1 MHAES
6 ITMTLLRGALLIGL
20 FCLLGKGSYAQAVL
34 DRRITIEVNN
44 QRLSDVLKLISSK
57 GNFYFSYN
65 SSIIARDS
73 LISISAY
80 NRSVKQIL
88 DQLCGNQYKWQQ
100 SSVNYIILRK
110 APVTTP
116 ALVAS
121 ATPSPEKLY
130 TVSGTV
136 LNGETGEKVGN
147 VTIYEKQR
155 LVSTLS
161 DDKGNFT
168 IKLKSRYSTA
178 SLTISR
184 EMFEDTTIVI
194 QPKYNQQVTIV
205 MTPVIAS
212 EPVVTISPIE
222 NELPDTIIV
231 KPPTDTF
238 TIASISKEKE
248 VNQVERTRWGKRLL
262 SAKQN
267 IQSINLKKFFAD
279 RTFQV
284 SLTPGLSTHGRLSA
298 QVVNNF
304 SANVIGGYTAG
315 VNGVEIAGAFNI
327 NKKDVKYMQAAGL
340 MNITGGSM
348 EGAQFA
354 GVHNHVLYDVTGLQ
368 AAGISNFIKGSVTG
382 VQLSGIYNH
391 VQKDVKGLQASG
403 IASYVKGNFTGA
415 QLSAIHNHVS
425 GSFTGIQASNIS
437 NFVKGK
443 LIGVQLSNIH
453 NVAYDSVLGLQAATI
468 VNFAHKQVSGAQV
481 SAIGNF
487 ANRELNG
494 VQISPIFNYTKK
506 LRGVQ
511 IGLINVSDTSAGYS
525 IGLINI
531 VFKGYHK
538 IAFSTNEVLKYNAAF
553 KTGNSKLYS
562 ILLAGYGRTSSH
574 DWNADDSAEV
584 FSFGYGIG
592 HEFSIAKWFSL
603 NPEFTA
609 QHLFFGL
616 SEEEE
621 EGNVNTMGKFHLQFN
636 FKIGKYFAIFGGPS
650 FTAYYSKQS
659 KGAPANSLNLPSPG
673 YHTFDLWDKDVKGW
687 IGWNVGFS
695 IF

>member
-1 MHAES
+1 M
-6 ITMTLLRGALLIGL
+6 TMTILRGVLPSIIAL
-20 FCLLGKGSYAQAVL
+20 FCLISTKSFAQGVL
-34 DRRITIEVNN
+34 DRRITIEANN
-44 QRLSDVLKLISSK
+44 QRFSDVLKLISSK

-65 SSIIARDS
+65 SSIITRDS
-73 LISISAY
+73 LISLSVY
-80 NRSVKQIL
+80 NRSVKQVL
-88 DQLCGNQYKWQQ
+88 DQLLGNRYNWQQ
-100 SSVNYIILRK
+100 SNNYIILRK
-110 APVTTP
+110 APVTAPT
-116 ALVAS
+116 LVAS
-121 ATPSPEKLY
+121 PTPSPEKFY
-130 TVSGTV
+130 TVSGTI
-136 LNGETGEKVGN
+136 LNGETGEKVAN
-147 VTIYEKQR
+147 VSIYEKQR
-155 LVSTLS
+155 LSSTFS
-161 DDKGNFT
+161 DDKGNFV

-184 EMFEDTTIVI
+184 EMFEDTTVVI

-222 NELPDTIIV
+222 NELPDTFIV
-231 KPPTDTF
+231 KPPADTY
-238 TIASISKEKE
+238 TTSIAKEKEE

-304 SANVIGGYTAG
+304 SANIIGGYTAG
-315 VNGVEIAGAFNI
+315 VNGVELAGVFNF
-327 NKKDVKYMQAAGL
+327 NKKDVKYMQAAGFL
-340 MNITGGSM
+340 NVTGGSM

-354 GVHNHVLYDVTGLQ
+354 GAHNHVLHDVTGLQ

-382 VQLSGIYNH
+382 TQLSGIYNH
-391 VQKDVKGLQASG
+391 VQGDVKGLQASG

-415 QLSAIHNHVS
+415 QLSAIHNHVA

-453 NVAYDSVLGLQAATI
+453 NVCYDSVFGLQAATI
-468 VNFAHKQVSGAQV
+468 VNFAHKQVSGMQV

-494 VQISPIFNYTKK
+494 VQISPIINYSKK

-511 IGLINVSDTSAGYS
+511 IGLINICDTSAGYS

-538 IAFSTNEVLKYNAAF
+538 IAISTNEVLKFNAAF

-562 ILLAGYGRTSSH
+562 ILLAGYGRASNH
-574 DWNADDSAEV
+574 DWETDTAEV
-584 FSFGYGIG
+584 YSFGYGIG
-592 HEFSIAKWFSL
+592 HEFSIAKWFSI

-616 SEEEE
+616 SDEEE

-636 FKIGKYFAIFGGPS
+636 FKLGKYFAIFGGPS
-650 FTAYYSKQS
+650 FTAYYSKQT
-659 KGAPANSLNLPSPG
+659 KNVPANSLNLPSPG

-687 IGWNVGFS
+687 IGWNIGIS

>member
-1 MHAES
+1 
-6 ITMTLLRGALLIGL
+6 MTKLRGALPSIIAL
-20 FCLLGKGSYAQAVL
+20 FCLISTNSFAQGVL
-34 DRRITIEVNN
+34 DRRITIEANN
-44 QRLSDVLKLISSK
+44 QRLSDVLKVISSK

-73 LISISAY
+73 LISFSAY

-88 DQLCGNQYKWQQ
+88 DQLCGSRYKWQQ
-100 SSVNYIILRK
+100 NNNYIILRK
-110 APVTTP
+110 APVTAP
-116 ALVAS
+116 VLVANP
-121 ATPSPEKLY
+121 TPSPEKLY
-130 TVSGTV
+130 TVSGIV
-136 LNGETGEKVGN
+136 VNGETGEKVGN

-155 LVSTLS
+155 LVSTMS
-161 DDKGNFT
+161 DDKGYFK

-178 SLTISR
+178 TLTISR
-184 EMFEDTTIVI
+184 EMFEDTTVLI
-194 QPKYNQQVTIV
+194 QPKHDQQVTIV

-212 EPVVTISPIE
+212 EPVVTISPVE

-231 KPPTDTF
+231 KPPTDTL
-238 TIASISKEKE
+238 TTTSIAKEE
-248 VNQVERTRWGKRLL
+248 VNQVEKTRWGKRLL

-284 SLTPGLSTHGRLSA
+284 SLTPGLSTHGKLSA

-304 SANVIGGYTAG
+304 SANIVGGYTAG
-315 VNGVEIAGAFNI
+315 VNGVELAGAFNI
-327 NKKDVKYMQAAGL
+327 NKKDVKYLQAAGL
-340 MNITGGSM
+340 LNITGGSV
-348 EGAQFA
+348 EGAQFT
-354 GVHNHVLYDVTGLQ
+354 GVHNHVLHDVSGFQ

-391 VQKDVKGLQASG
+391 VHGNVNGLQASG
-403 IASYVKGNFTGA
+403 IASYVKGNVTGA

-443 LIGVQLSNIH
+443 LIGIQLSNIH
-453 NVAYDSVLGLQAATI
+453 NVCYDSVFGLQAATI
-468 VNFAHKQVSGAQV
+468 VNFAHKKVSGAQL

-487 ANRELNG
+487 ANRELSG
-494 VQISPIFNYTKK
+494 VQMAPMFNYAKK

-511 IGLINVSDTSAGYS
+511 IGLINVCDTSAGYS
-525 IGLINI
+525 IGIINI

-538 IAFSTNEVLKYNAAF
+538 LAFSTNETLKFNVAF

-562 ILLAGYGRTSSH
+562 ILLAGYGSTSSH
-574 DWNADDSAEV
+574 DWDSDTSQI
-584 FSFGYGIG
+584 FSFGYGLG
-592 HEFSIAKWFSL
+592 HEFSIAKWFSI

-609 QHLFFGL
+609 QHLFL
-616 SEEEE
+616 DNSEEKDDDES
-621 EGNVNTMGKFHLQFN
+621 NSNTLGKFHLQFN

-650 FTAYYSKQS
+650 FNAYYHKQT
-659 KGAPANSLNLPSPG
+659 KAGPANNINIPAPG
-673 YHTFDLWDKDVKGW
+673 YKTFELWDNDVKGW
-687 IGWNVGFS
+687 IGWNVGIS

>member
-1 MHAES
+1 
-6 ITMTLLRGALLIGL
+6 MTKLRGALPAIIGL
-20 FCLLGKGSYAQAVL
+20 FCLISSKSFTQNLL
-34 DRRITIEVNN
+34 DRRISVDADN

-65 SSIIARDS
+65 SSIIGRDS
-73 LISISAY
+73 IVSFSAY
-80 NRSVKQIL
+80 NRTIKQIL

-100 SSVNYIILRK
+100 SNNYIILRK
-110 APVTTP
+110 APVTAP
-116 ALVAS
+116 ALVTS
-121 ATPSPEKLY
+121 PTPSAEKLY

-155 LVSTLS
+155 LVSTMS
-161 DDKGNFT
+161 DEKGYFI

-184 EMFEDTTIVI
+184 EMFEDTTVVI
-194 QPKYNQQVTIV
+194 QPKYDQQVTIV
-205 MTPVIAS
+205 MTPVVAS
-212 EPVVTISPIE
+212 EPVVTISPVE

-231 KPPTDTF
+231 KPPANTLAYTSV
-238 TIASISKEKE
+238 AKEE
-248 VNQVERTRWGKRLL
+248 VNQVEKTRWGKRLL

-304 SANVIGGYTAG
+304 STNIIGGYTAG
-315 VNGVEIAGAFNI
+315 VSGVELGGVFNI
-327 NKKDVKYMQAAGL
+327 NKKDVKYLQAAGL
-340 MNITGGSM
+340 LNITGGSV
-348 EGAQFA
+348 EGVQLS
-354 GVHNHVLYDVTGLQ
+354 GVHNHVLQDVSGLQ
-368 AAGISNFIKGSVTG
+368 AAGISNYIRGHVTG

-391 VQKDVKGLQASG
+391 VQGNVTGLQASG
-403 IASYVKGNFTGA
+403 IANYVKGDVTGV

-425 GSFTGIQASNIS
+425 GSFTGLQASNIS

-453 NVAYDSVLGLQAATI
+453 NVCYDSVFGLQAASI
-468 VNFAHKQVSGAQV
+468 VNFAHKQVSGVQL
-481 SAIGNF
+481 STFGNF

-494 VQISPIFNYTKK
+494 VQLSPVFNYTKK

-511 IGLINVSDTSAGYS
+511 IGLINVCDTSAGYS

-538 IAFSTNEVLKYNAAF
+538 IALYTNEVLRYNAAF

-574 DWNADDSAEV
+574 GRDPDTAKV
-584 FSFGYGIG
+584 FSAGYGIG
-592 HEFSIAKWFSL
+592 HEFNIAKWFSI

-609 QHLFFGL
+609 QHLFSGNL
-616 SEEEE
+616 
-621 EGNVNTMGKFHLQFN
+621 EGDDDESGSNTMGKFHLQFN

-650 FTAYYSKQS
+650 FTAYYSEQT
-659 KGAPANSLNLPSPG
+659 KGAPVNSLNLPAPG
-673 YHTFDLWDKDVKGW
+673 YHTFELWDNDVKGW
-687 IGWNVGFS
+687 IGWNAGIS

>member
-1 MHAES
+1 
-6 ITMTLLRGALLIGL
+6 MTILRGILPSIIAL
-20 FCLLGKGSYAQAVL
+20 FCLISTKSFAQGVL
-34 DRRITIEVNN
+34 DRRITIEANN
-44 QRLSDVLKLISSK
+44 QRFSDVLKLISSK

-73 LISISAY
+73 LISLSAY
-80 NRSVKQIL
+80 NRTVKQVL
-88 DQLCGNQYKWQQ
+88 DQLLGNRYNWQQ
-100 SSVNYIILRK
+100 SNNYIILRK
-110 APVTTP
+110 APVTAS

-121 ATPSPEKLY
+121 PTPNPEKFY
-130 TVSGTV
+130 TVSGTI
-136 LNGETGEKVGN
+136 LNGETGEKVAN
-147 VTIYEKQR
+147 VSIYEKQR
-155 LVSTLS
+155 LASTFS
-161 DDKGNFT
+161 DDKGNFV

-184 EMFEDTTIVI
+184 EMFEDTTVVI

-205 MTPVIAS
+205 ITPVIAS
-212 EPVVTISPIE
+212 EPVVTISPVE
-222 NELPDTIIV
+222 NELPDTFIV
-231 KPPTDTF
+231 KPPADIYTTS
-238 TIASISKEKE
+238 IAKEKEE

-304 SANVIGGYTAG
+304 SANIIGGYTAG
-315 VNGVEIAGAFNI
+315 VNGVEIAGAFNL

-354 GVHNHVLYDVTGLQ
+354 GVHNHVIHDVTGLQ

-382 VQLSGIYNH
+382 TQLSGIYNH
-391 VQKDVKGLQASG
+391 VQGDVKGLQASG

-415 QLSAIHNHVS
+415 QLSAIHNHVA

-453 NVAYDSVLGLQAATI
+453 NVCYDSVRGLQAATI
-468 VNFAHKQVSGAQV
+468 VNFAHKQVSGAQI

-494 VQISPIFNYTKK
+494 VQISPIINYSKK

-511 IGLINVSDTSAGYS
+511 IGLINICDTSAGYS

-538 IAFSTNEVLKYNAAF
+538 IAFSTNEVFKYNAAF

-562 ILLAGYGRTSSH
+562 ILLAGYGRASNH
-574 DWNADDSAEV
+574 DWDNDTSEV
-584 FSFGYGIG
+584 YSFGYGIG
-592 HEFSIAKWFSL
+592 HEFSIAKWFSI

-609 QHLFFGL
+609 QHLFFNL
-616 SEEEE
+616 SDEEE

-636 FKIGKYFAIFGGPS
+636 FKLGKYFAIFGGPS
-650 FTAYYSKQS
+650 FTAYYSKQI
-659 KGAPANSLNLPSPG
+659 KNAPANSLNLPSPG

-687 IGWNVGFS
+687 IGWNIGFS